1 MLSEFLRKGT
11 VYLQNIFGRLETGF
25 ELLIFLYF
33 CVKITVETSLLNSMA
48 LILHIETS
56 AKNCSLALSQ
66 DGQLLFDKVDTA
78 GSAHSVQLGLFVDEA
93 LKVAEAMGLKLD
105 AVAVSSGPG
114 SYTGLRIGVSMAKG
128 ICYALNI
135 PLISV
140 PTLDLL
146 ADEVVRTKALS
157 ENARICPLVDARR
170 MEVYTA
176 VYDSKGVVLQSV
188 SAIIVD
194 ETTFQAELENHPI
207 CFVGDGAEKCRTIIG
222 SENAEFDGQ
231 IVPLASSMLPL
242 AEKRYRE
249 QQFEDVA
256 YFEPFY
262 LKDFVATVSKKSL
275 IPAAPLQ
282 K

>member
-1 MLSEFLRKGT
+1 
-11 VYLQNIFGRLETGF
+11 
-25 ELLIFLYF
+25 
-33 CVKITVETSLLNSMA
+33 MA

-56 AKNCSLALSQ
+56 AKNCSVALSQ
-66 DGQLLFDKVDTA
+66 GGQLLFNKIDTA
-78 GSAHSVQLGLFVDEA
+78 GSSHSVQLGLFVDEA
-93 LKVAEAMGLKLD
+93 LSIAEREGQKLD

-128 ICYALNI
+128 VCYALDI
-135 PLISV
+135 PLIAV

-146 ADEVVRTKALS
+146 ADEVKRTKQLTANAL
-157 ENARICPLVDARR
+157 ICPLVDARR

-176 VYDSKGVVLQSV
+176 LYDKDCTMLHPV
-188 SAIIVD
+188 SAVIVD
-194 ETTFQAELENHPI
+194 ETTFAQDLENHAI
-207 CFVGDGAEKCRTIIG
+207 WFVGDGAEKCRSIIQ
-222 SENAEFDGQ
+222 SQNANFDGQ
-231 IVPLASSMLPL
+231 IVPLAASMLPL
-242 AEKRYRE
+242 AEKKYQE
-249 QQFEDVA
+249 QTFEDVA

>member
-1 MLSEFLRKGT
+1 
-11 VYLQNIFGRLETGF
+11 
-25 ELLIFLYF
+25 
-33 CVKITVETSLLNSMA
+33 MA
-48 LILHIETS
+48 LILHMETS
-56 AKNCSLALSQ
+56 AKNCSVALSQ
-66 DGQLLFDKVDTA
+66 DGNLLFDRVDTA
-78 GSAHSVQLGLFVDEA
+78 GSSHSVQLGLFVDEA
-93 LKVAEAMGLKLD
+93 FKVVEGMGQALD

-128 ICYALNI
+128 ICYALGI

-146 ADEVVRTKALS
+146 ADEVIRTKALS
-157 ENARICPLVDARR
+157 EQARICPLVDARR

-176 VYDSKGVVLQSV
+176 VYDAQGAVLQPV
-188 SAIIVD
+188 SAVIVD
-194 ETTFQAELENHPI
+194 ETTFAEALEDHRI
-207 CFVGDGAEKCRTIIG
+207 WFVGDGAEKCRTIIG
-222 SENAEFDGQ
+222 SDNAEFDGQ
-231 IVPLASSMLPL
+231 IVTLASSMLPL

>member
-1 MLSEFLRKGT
+1 
-11 VYLQNIFGRLETGF
+11 
-25 ELLIFLYF
+25 
-33 CVKITVETSLLNSMA
+33 MA
-48 LILHIETS
+48 WILHIETS
-56 AKNCSLALSQ
+56 AKNCSVALSR
-66 DGQLLFDKVDTA
+66 DGNLLFDKVDTA
-78 GSAHSVQLGLFVDEA
+78 GSSHSVQLGLFVDEA
-93 LKVAEAMGLKLD
+93 LKVVEGEGQSLD

-114 SYTGLRIGVSMAKG
+114 SYTGLRIGVSLAKG
-128 ICYALNI
+128 VCYALGI
-135 PLISV
+135 PLISI

-146 ADEVVRTKALS
+146 ADEVIRTRSLP
-157 ENARICPLVDARR
+157 EDARICPLVDARR

-176 VYDSKGVVLQSV
+176 VYDAKGAVLQPV
-188 SAIIVD
+188 SAVIVD
-194 ETTFQAELENHPI
+194 ETTFAEELKSHRI
-207 CFVGDGAEKCRTIIG
+207 WFVGDGAEKCRAIIG

-231 IVPLASSMLPL
+231 TVPLASSMLAL
-242 AEKRYRE
+242 AEKRYLE

>member
-1 MLSEFLRKGT
+1 
-11 VYLQNIFGRLETGF
+11 
-25 ELLIFLYF
+25 
-33 CVKITVETSLLNSMA
+33 MA
-48 LILHIETS
+48 LILHVETS
-56 AKNCSLALSQ
+56 AKNCSVALSR
-66 DGQLLFDKVDTA
+66 DGQLLFNEVDTA
-78 GSAHSVQLGLFVDEA
+78 GSSHSVKLGVFVDEA
-93 LKVAEAMGLKLD
+93 LKVAERVGQKLD

-114 SYTGLRIGVSMAKG
+114 SYTGLRIGVSLAKG
-128 ICYALNI
+128 VCYALDI
-135 PLISV
+135 PLIAV

-146 ADEVVRTKALS
+146 ADEVRRTKQLPANAL
-157 ENARICPLVDARR
+157 ICPLVDARR

-176 VYDSKGVVLQSV
+176 LYSSDCTMLHTV
-188 SAIIVD
+188 SAVIVD
-194 ETTFQAELENHPI
+194 ETTFANDLENHPI
-207 CFVGDGAEKCRTIIG
+207 WFVGDGAEKCTAIIR
-222 SENAEFDGQ
+222 SDNAIFDGQ

-242 AEKRYRE
+242 AEKKYQE